1 MEDEKTRGEKLFYI
15 FNCVFLGI
23 IALLAL
29 YPFVYVLS
37 ASISSSDAV
46 VTGKVILLPRD
57 INFDSYAKVLSEKGI
72 WIAYFNTFYY
82 TIFGVI
88 VNLILTICGAY
99 ALSKKRVMGRT
110 AISFFIALTMWFQPG
125 MIPMYLNFRDLNML
139 DNRFT
144 IIIGF
149 AITTFYVFLMR
160 TFFQSIPEELEEAA
174 KVDGAND
181 LTILWKVYL
190 PLSKASLVTI
200 GLFYAVYRW
209 NGYFWTMILL
219 SDESKVPLQVLL
231 KKLIVEM
238 NVSDEMGNMAVYSKE
253 TIIYATIIVSIIPI
267 VAAYP
272 FIQKYFVKGAMI
284 GSVKG

>member
-1 MEDEKTRGEKLFYI
+1 MKKTRGEKLFYI

>member
-1 MEDEKTRGEKLFYI
+1 MKKTRGEKLFYI
-15 FNCVFLGI
+15 FNCVLLGI

-37 ASISSSDAV
+37 ASMSSSQSV
-46 VTGKVILLPRD
+46 VTGKVILLPHD

-72 WIAYFNTFYY
+72 WIAYLNTFYY

-125 MIPMYLNFRDLNML
+125 MIPTYLNFRDLNML
-139 DNRFT
+139 DSRFT

-160 TFFQSIPEELEEAA
+160 TFFQTIPEELEEAA

-200 GLFYAVYRW
+200 GLFYAVHRW

-238 NVSDEMGNMAVYSKE
+238 NVSDEMGNMAIYSKE

-272 FIQKYFVKGAMI
+272 FIQKYFVKGTMI

>member
-1 MEDEKTRGEKLFYI
+1 MKKTRGEKLFYI
-15 FNCVFLGI
+15 FNCIFLGI

-37 ASISSSDAV
+37 ASISSSEAV
-46 VTGKVILLPRD
+46 VTGKVILLPHD

-72 WIAYFNTFYY
+72 WTAYFNTFYY

-88 VNLILTICGAY
+88 VNLILTVCGAY

-125 MIPMYLNFRDLNML
+125 MIPTYLNFRDLNML
-139 DNRFT
+139 DSRFT
-144 IIIGF
+144 IVIGF

-181 LTILWKVYL
+181 LTILWRVYL

-200 GLFYAVYRW
+200 GLFYAVHRW

-272 FIQKYFVKGAMI
+272 FLQKYFVKGTMI

>member
-1 MEDEKTRGEKLFYI
+1 MKKTRGEKLFYI

-37 ASISSSDAV
+37 ASMSSSQSV
-46 VTGKVILLPRD
+46 VTGKVILLPHD

-72 WIAYFNTFYY
+72 WIAYLNTFYY

-125 MIPMYLNFRDLNML
+125 MIPTYLNFRDLNML
-139 DNRFT
+139 DSRFT

-200 GLFYAVYRW
+200 GLFYAVHRW

-219 SDESKVPLQVLL
+219 SDEGKVPLQVLL

-272 FIQKYFVKGAMI
+272 FIQKYFVKGTMI

>member
-1 MEDEKTRGEKLFYI
+1 MKKTRGEKLFYI

-37 ASISSSDAV
+37 ASLSSPEAV
-46 VTGKVILLPRD
+46 VTGKVLLLPHD

-72 WIAYFNTFYY
+72 WIAYLNTFYY

-88 VNLILTICGAY
+88 VNLILTVCGAY

-125 MIPMYLNFRDLNML
+125 MIPTYLNFRDLNML

-144 IIIGF
+144 IVIGF

-200 GLFYAVYRW
+200 GLFYAVHRW

-238 NVSDEMGNMAVYSKE
+238 NVNDEMGNMAVYSKE

-272 FIQKYFVKGAMI
+272 FIQKYFVKGTMI

>member
-1 MEDEKTRGEKLFYI
+1 MKKTRGEKLFYI

-72 WIAYFNTFYY
+72 WIAYLNTFYY
-82 TIFGVI
+82 TVFGVI
-88 VNLILTICGAY
+88 VNLILTVCGAY

-200 GLFYAVYRW
+200 GLFYAVHRW

-272 FIQKYFVKGAMI
+272 FIQKYFVKGTMI

>member
-1 MEDEKTRGEKLFYI
+1 MNCI
-15 FNCVFLGI
+15 FLAI
-23 IALLAL
+23 ISLLAL

-46 VTGKVILLPRD
+46 VTGKVILWPRD
-57 INFDSYAKVLSEKGI
+57 INFDSYAKVLLEKGI
-72 WIAYFNTFYY
+72 WVAYLNTFYY

-88 VNLILTICGAY
+88 ANLFLTICGAY
-99 ALSKKRVMGRT
+99 VLSKKRIMGRT

-125 MIPMYLNFRDLNML
+125 MIPTYLNFRDLNML
-139 DNRFT
+139 DSRFT

-160 TFFQSIPEELEEAA
+160 SFFENIPDELEEAA

-181 LTILWKVYL
+181 LMILWRVYL
-190 PLSKASLVTI
+190 PLSKAALATI
-200 GLFYAVYRW
+200 GLFYAVHRW
-209 NGYFWTMILL
+209 NGYFWTMIIL

-238 NVSDEMGNMAVYSKE
+238 NVNDEMGNMAVYSKE

-272 FIQKYFVKGAMI
+272 FIQRYFVKGAMI

>member
-1 MEDEKTRGEKLFYI
+1 MKKTRGEKLFYI

-200 GLFYAVYRW
+200 GLFYAVHRW

-238 NVSDEMGNMAVYSKE
+238 YVSDEMGNMAVYSKE